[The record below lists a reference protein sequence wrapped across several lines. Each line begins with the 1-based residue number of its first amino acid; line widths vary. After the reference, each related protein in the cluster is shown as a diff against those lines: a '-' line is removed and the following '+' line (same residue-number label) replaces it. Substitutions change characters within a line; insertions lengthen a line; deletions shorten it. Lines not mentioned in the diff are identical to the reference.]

1 MNDINAIYLK
11 VVGDALSDLAEDP
24 SLTLSM
30 AINNGLD
37 DIQGLSEEEA
47 EEVYHFATAEIQR
60 RTLYLDAYDRSE
72 V

>member
-37 DIQGLSEEEA
+37 DIQGLSGGGRGGLPTR
-47 EEVYHFATAEIQR
+47 YLRDTAEDLIPR
-60 RTLYLDAYDRSE
+60 CL
-72 V
+72 